1 LPSCDARVADRFKC
15 TDLVILPAKVPRIAL
30 FRSDALGYDG
40 AGG

>member
-1 LPSCDARVADRFKC
+1 LPSWSTRLAGRFKC
-15 TDLVILPAKVPRIAL
+15 TDLIILPAEVPRIAL